1 MSLGVKRLPAAP
13 PRPASDS
20 LPGVCVSRAWR
31 GLHRRCG
38 ETTGSGRLDL
48 HDRPRRG
55 KPPLPLLDAFV
66 LPYMQ
71 KDVGSRRNAPAFHAA
86 LRSPTKQP
94 AVPEPPGHE
103 NANHH
108 APRGPEDALGAVEV
122 ASGLFFQSLALLL
135 VLPQAPPPLP
145 PGRPAVPSRR
155 PSPITLPKCFLRAPS
170 STAAMSARGW
180 PPPAAPGGR
189 RSAKR

>member
-1 MSLGVKRLPAAP
+1 
-13 PRPASDS
+13 
-20 LPGVCVSRAWR
+20 
-31 GLHRRCG
+31 
-38 ETTGSGRLDL
+38 
-48 HDRPRRG
+48 
-55 KPPLPLLDAFV
+55 
-66 LPYMQ
+66 MQ

-155 PSPITLPKCFLRAPS
+155 PPPDHAAEVLPQGALEHGGDVGQGVATTGRARRTTLRKTMTLFCRAS
-170 STAAMSARGW
+170 SS
-180 PPPAAPGGR
+180 
-189 RSAKR
+189 